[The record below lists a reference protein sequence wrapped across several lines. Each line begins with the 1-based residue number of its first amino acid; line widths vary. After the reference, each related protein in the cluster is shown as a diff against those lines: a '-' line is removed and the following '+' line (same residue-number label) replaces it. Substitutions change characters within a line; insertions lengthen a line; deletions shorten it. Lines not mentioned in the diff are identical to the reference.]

1 MVRSWFQV
9 FHSPKMLAL
18 VLLGFSSGLPY
29 YLTDKTLQAW
39 MTVEKV
45 DLAAIGLFSLVGLPY
60 SLKFLWSPLLDR
72 FALPL
77 LGRRRGWLVLTQVLL
92 LGAIALMAWQ
102 RPQQGIFGLGVS
114 AVVVAFLSATQDI
127 AADAYRVDVLTPLE
141 SGAGAAIFVLG
152 YRVALLLTGSLALI
166 LADHIPWPQVYGLL
180 AGCMV
185 VGIWTS
191 LRAPEPPIAP
201 TPGSLI
207 DAVLLPLGEF
217 FQRLGLARGLLILVF
232 ILCYKLGDAFVN
244 NMSTPFLLQTG
255 FRQGD
260 VGAIQGGVGIFATIV
275 GTLAGGAILSRIGIN
290 RSLWVFGGLQ
300 AVSNLAYWGL
310 AQIGANFWGLIL
322 TINIENF
329 CAGLG
334 TAAFVAFLMN
344 LCNQEFSATQ
354 YALLSSFM
362 AVSGKI
368 LVAPAGVLAQNL
380 GWSWFFALSI
390 GAALPGLLLL
400 PFFAPWQDQG

>member
-9 FHSPKMLAL
+9 FQSPKMLAL
-18 VLLGFSSGLPY
+18 TLLGFSSGLPY

-45 DLAAIGLFSLVGLPY
+45 DLTAIGLLSLVGLPY

-72 FALPL
+72 FTMPI
-77 LGRRRGWLVLTQVLL
+77 LGRRRGWLLLSQVLL
-92 LGAIALMAWQ
+92 LAAIALMAMQ
-102 RPQQGIFGLGVS
+102 RPQQGMWGLGLS

-127 AADAYRVDVLTPLE
+127 AADAYRVDILTPLE

-152 YRVALLLTGSLALI
+152 YRVALLVTGSLALI
-166 LADHIPWPQVYGLL
+166 LADHLPWPYVYGLL
-180 AGCMV
+180 ACCMT
-185 VGIWTS
+185 VGIWAS
-191 LRAPEPPIAP
+191 LIAPEPPLV
-201 TPGSLI
+201 TQPGSLV
-207 DAVLLPLGEF
+207 DAVLLPFGEF
-217 FQRLGLARGLLILVF
+217 FQRLGIVRGILILVF

-244 NMSTPFLLQTG
+244 NMSTPFLLQIKFSQT
-255 FRQGD
+255 D

-300 AVSNLAYWGL
+300 AVSNLAYLTL
-310 AQIGANFWGLIL
+310 AQVGPSLVGLIL
-322 TINIENF
+322 TINVENF

-334 TAAFVAFLMN
+334 TAAFIAFLMN

-362 AVSGKI
+362 AVSGKV
-368 LVAPAGVLAQNL
+368 LVAPAGALAQNL
-380 GWSWFFALSI
+380 GWSWFFVVSI